1 MIKFTRRL
9 SLLVLFI
16 TLHQP
21 SFAQMFSADESDPR
35 PRNLS
40 SFITLS
46 VEPIDFNFNGPTSI
60 IGENGLTEFN
70 DVAFKG
76 SAVRLGLETFG
87 LSLSLAAGGEL
98 TGIEN
103 ESYLN
108 IAAEFGSPIVSFG
121 SQKFFVILPVS
132 LNFDLTSVEGDLS
145 TFDFRQSSFY
155 GGAGAGFG
163 FRIADGLRFAA
174 DAVPSYG
181 FSTAE
186 GGFFGG
192 SIFAFDAGSQLVF
205 TKLLPRRAVGIGYQF
220 KFKDYDID
228 EDQFDYDLTAH
239 QITIGFSF

>member
-1 MIKFTRRL
+1 MPL
-9 SLLVLFI
+9 SQDSL
-16 TLHQP
+16 
-21 SFAQMFSADESDPR
+21 AQMFSADESDPR

-40 SFITLS
+40 SFLTLS
-46 VEPIDFNFNGPTSI
+46 VEPIDFNFNGPTTI
-60 IGENGLTEFN
+60 IGEDGPTTFN
-70 DVAFKG
+70 DVAFSG
-76 SAVRLGLETFG
+76 TAIRLGFDTFG

-108 IAAEFGSPIVSFG
+108 ITGQFGSPIASFG
-121 SQKFFVILPVS
+121 SETFFVVFPVS

-192 SIFAFDAGSQLVF
+192 SVFAFDAGSRIVF
-205 TKLLPRRAVGIGYQF
+205 TNLLPKRALGIGYQF
-220 KFKDYDID
+220 KFKDFDID